1 MKQPRE
7 GSRAVALED
16 LDCEIQESFLAGYC
30 WADPPEDEREDLA
43 VLLARQPNQRAFH
56 HGLQLADVSRG
67 CAAAASPD
75 GLADWSQALEDTI
88 QHTNA
93 TYGAIATLDEE
104 SGTVRLI
111 LTSDTLGGTISDSAA
126 DGSALLRQNHP
137 RSP

>member
-1 MKQPRE
+1 MKQQRR
-7 GSRAVALED
+7 GARAVALED

-30 WADPPEDEREDLA
+30 WADPPEDLA

-67 CAAAASPD
+67 RAAAASPEE
-75 GLADWSQALEDTI
+75 LADWSQALENTL

-93 TYGAIATLDEE
+93 TYGPIATVDEE

-111 LTSDTLGGTISDSAA
+111 VTSDTLDGTISDDAA
-126 DGSALLRQNHP
+126 DGFALLRQNHP
-137 RSP
+137 RIP

>member
-1 MKQPRE
+1 M
-7 GSRAVALED
+7 ALEE

-67 CAAAASPD
+67 YVSAASPEE
-75 GLADWSQALEDTI
+75 LAHWSQALEDAI

-93 TYGAIATLDEE
+93 TYGPIATVDEE

-111 LTSDTLGGTISDSAA
+111 LTSDTLDGSISDSAA
-126 DGSALLRQNHP
+126 DGSALLRPNHP
-137 RSP
+137 QIP

>member
-1 MKQPRE
+1 M
-7 GSRAVALED
+7 ALED

-67 CAAAASPD
+67 CAAAASPEE
-75 GLADWSQALEDTI
+75 LADWSQALEDTI

-93 TYGAIATLDEE
+93 TYGPIATVDEE

-111 LTSDTLGGTISDSAA
+111 LTSDTLDGTISDAPA
-126 DGSALLRQNHP
+126 DGSAFPQQSHP
-137 RSP
+137 RIP